1 MKKYTITVEE
11 SFEKPKKIRQTS
23 NSNNSPILVLIIA
36 IVVGLF
42 ISPDLI
48 DLKTFI
54 PKDKYENTNSL

>member
-11 SFEKPKKIRQTS
+11 SFEKPKKRKQTS
-23 NSNNSPILVLIIA
+23 DPYVLVLIIA
-36 IVVGLF
+36 IVVGIL

-48 DLKTFI
+48 DLDTFI

>member
-11 SFEKPKKIRQTS
+11 SFEKTKKIEQTS
-23 NSNNSPILVLIIA
+23 NPYVLALIIA
-36 IVVGLF
+36 IVVGIF

-48 DLKTFI
+48 DLDTFI